1 MAQGA
6 QLGILVTTYRGGM
19 AAGRDVQEECIC
31 IHIVNLLCRATI
43 FQWNKKKI
51 LFLKTDWDLIS
62 KT

>member
-6 QLGILVTTYRGGM
+6 QLGTFVMTYRGGM
-19 AAGRDVQEECIC
+19 AEGRDVQEECIC

-51 LFLKTDWDLIS
+51 F
-62 KT
+62 